1 MKVNLLFLFGDP
13 AYPMWRHPQ
22 IPFGEVHLNQQQGHN
37 LMEYLNSQQLNKCN
51 AENIML
57 TLDKFL

>member
-1 MKVNLLFLFGDP
+1 M
-13 AYPMWRHPQ
+13 
-22 IPFGEVHLNQQQGHN
+22 PFGEVHLNQQQGHI
-37 LMEYLNSQQLNKCN
+37 LLEYLNWQQPNKCN